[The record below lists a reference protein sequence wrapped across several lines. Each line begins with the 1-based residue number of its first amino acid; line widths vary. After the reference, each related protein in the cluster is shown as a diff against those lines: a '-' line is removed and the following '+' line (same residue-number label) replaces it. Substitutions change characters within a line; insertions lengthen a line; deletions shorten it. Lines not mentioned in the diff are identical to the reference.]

1 VQPVARSDHRQP
13 PSSFV
18 VVVEGV
24 VMYRLR
30 YITSGALI
38 SAAAVADAAALHAE
52 ARKSDRVEV
61 EAAVAARQS
70 DRPPTA

>member
-1 VQPVARSDHRQP
+1 
-13 PSSFV
+13 
-18 VVVEGV
+18 
-24 VMYRLR
+24 MYSLR
-30 YITSGALI
+30 YITSGEFV
-38 SAAAVADAAALHAE
+38 SAAVADAAAIHAE